1 MGRIRRHLT
10 FANVVSVI
18 ALFVA
23 LGGTA
28 LASVIITK
36 NGQVARD
43 TISGHDPPSGDHPNI
58 IRNSLTGKDIKESTL
73 GPVPALKAPEP
84 FHRVGS
90 PGQPPFLNGWTNYD
104 PSLAPAAFYKDREG
118 VVHLKGAVTGGSSEF
133 VFTLPPGYR
142 PAVSQ
147 EFAALTVNSGPTR
160 AINQLEVQAGG
171 DVVFYEPVG
180 LWASL
185 SGITFRA
192 GQ

>member
-1 MGRIRRHLT
+1 MRRIRPRLS
-10 FANVVSVI
+10 FANVVSLI

-36 NGQVARD
+36 NSQVAKN
-43 TISGHDPPSGDHPNI
+43 TIAGHHPPSGEHPNVI
-58 IRNSLTGKDIKESTL
+58 GNSITGKDIEESTL

-84 FHRVGS
+84 LHTVGA
-90 PGQPPFLNGWTNYD
+90 PGQPAFQNSWKNQGSGTAL
-104 PSLAPAAFYKDREG
+104 AAFYKDREG
-118 VVHLKGAVTGGSSEF
+118 VVHLQGNVKGGSVGV

-160 AINQLEVQAGG
+160 AINQLEVQDDG
-171 DVVFYEPVG
+171 DVVLYEPVG
-180 LWASL
+180 DWASL
-185 SGITFRA
+185 SGISFRA
-192 GQ
+192 GP